1 MLRKEYLMTPGPTP
15 IPPQVS
21 LTEAEPM
28 IHHRTP
34 AYTEE
39 FVRLLEGLK
48 KVLLT
53 EKDVLVFAAS
63 GTGAMEAA
71 VANCFSPGDRVMVAV
86 GGKFG
91 KRFAE
96 LGSAYGLEV
105 IAYEYP
111 WDERAN
117 PEVIADH
124 LRKDPDIKGVFLT
137 HSETS
142 TGVVNDVRAVGEVV
156 KESKAILIVDSIS
169 GAGALEMRTDQWGV
183 DVLVIGSQKAFM
195 TPPGLAAVAVSPKA
209 WELVER
215 SSSPRYYFDFRKAR
229 KKIMEKEPQTPFT
242 PAISLVRAM
251 SVAVEMI
258 LQEGLENV
266 WERHRILAECCR
278 AAVRAL
284 GLELFPKD
292 LTGAYAVT
300 AVKVPDGLDGR
311 ELVRHMNRRHGVILA
326 GGQDQLKGKIFRI
339 GHVGYYNF
347 FDLVVALSALEL
359 SLKELGMDISLG
371 AGLAAAEERY
381 LEMTERAKN

>member
-1 MLRKEYLMTPGPTP
+1 MRKEYLMTPGPTP
-15 IPPQVS
+15 IPPRVS

-39 FVRLLEGLK
+39 FVRLVEGLK

-53 EKDVLVFAAS
+53 QNDVLVFASS

-71 VANCFSPGDRVMVAV
+71 VANCFSPGDRVLVAV

-96 LGSAYGLEV
+96 IGSAYGLEV
-105 IAYEYP
+105 VAYEYP
-111 WDERAN
+111 WDERADPAEIAARLEVD
-117 PEVIADH
+117 PE
-124 LRKDPDIKGVFLT
+124 IKGVFLT

-142 TGVVNDVRAVGEVV
+142 TGVVNDVRAVGDVV
-156 KESKAILIVDSIS
+156 RNTGAILVVDSIS
-169 GAGALEMRTDQWGV
+169 GAGALEMRTDEWGV
-183 DVLVIGSQKAFM
+183 DVLVVGSQKAFM
-195 TPPGLAAVAVSPKA
+195 TPPGLAAVAVSQKA
-209 WELVER
+209 WEFVER
-215 SSSPRYYFDFRKAR
+215 SSSPRYYFDFRKS
-229 KKIMEKEPQTPFT
+229 KKKMAEKEPQTPFT

-251 SVAVEMI
+251 SVAVEM
-258 LQEGLENV
+258 LLREGMEKV

-278 AAVRAL
+278 AAVMAL
-284 GLELFPKD
+284 GLELFPRD

-300 AVKVPDGLDGR
+300 AVRVPEGLDGR

-347 FDLVVALSALEL
+347 FDLVTAISALEL
-359 SLKELGMDISLG
+359 SLRELGSEVRLG
-371 AGLAAAEERY
+371 AGVAAAEERY
-381 LEMTERAKN
+381 LEFTSGER

>member
-15 IPPQVS
+15 IPPRVS

-39 FVRLLEGLK
+39 FVRLVQGLK

-53 EKDVLVFAAS
+53 ESDVLVFASS

-71 VANCFSPGDRVMVAV
+71 VANCFSPGDRVLVAV

-96 LGSAYGLEV
+96 IGTAYGLDV
-105 IAYEYP
+105 VVYEYP
-111 WDERAN
+111 WDERAD
-117 PEVIADH
+117 PAVIAGY
-124 LRKDPDIKGVFLT
+124 LEKDPAIKGVFVT

-142 TGVVNDVRAVGEVV
+142 TGVVNDVRAVGEAVRSSAAV
-156 KESKAILIVDSIS
+156 LVVDSIS
-169 GAGALEMRTDQWGV
+169 GAGALEMRTDLWGV
-183 DVLVIGSQKAFM
+183 DVLVVGSQKAFM

-229 KKIMEKEPQTPFT
+229 KKMAEKEPQTPFT

-251 SVAVEMI
+251 SVAVEMM
-258 LQEGLENV
+258 LKEGLENV
-266 WERHRILAECCR
+266 WERHRVLAECCR
-278 AAVRAL
+278 AGVRTL

-300 AVKVPDGLDGR
+300 AVKVPEGLDGR

-347 FDLVVALSALEL
+347 FDLVTALSALEL
-359 SLKELGMDISLG
+359 SLRELGVEVRLG
-371 AGLAAAEERY
+371 TGLAAAEEKY
-381 LEMTERAKN
+381 LELTGGGG